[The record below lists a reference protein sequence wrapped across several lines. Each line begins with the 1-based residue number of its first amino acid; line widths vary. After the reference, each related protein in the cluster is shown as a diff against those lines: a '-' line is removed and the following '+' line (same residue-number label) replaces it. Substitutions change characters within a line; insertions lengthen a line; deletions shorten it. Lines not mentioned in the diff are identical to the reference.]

1 VWREWGESVHAFYT
15 MDPLEAAG
23 GWLHGFD
30 AEPLQHAC
38 RDTPRQ
44 VLERT
49 LVRCLQRSPC
59 VIAFSGGRDSSALLG
74 AAVTVA
80 RREAL
85 PLPVTVTLTYPGVPQ
100 TDETSWQHQ
109 VLDHLGVKD
118 RVEVTVDDE
127 HDILGPITAPLLQ
140 RHGSLWPPNLAP
152 TWRLMDQAR
161 GGVLI
166 IGECGDE
173 VFGIKRITPLR
184 RILGAR
190 GRVDRRFYRAAAWSL
205 APAPMRRRAMLRSPH
220 LYQRTWLRAPVKALL
235 ERRDV
240 EDEAAL
246 ALHAGHNARQYTHRR
261 AICRSFETHRA
272 LGHDID
278 VDYIAPFADS
288 EFVAAV
294 AQAAGFWGWSGRT
307 AAMTHLFG
315 DLLPCSVLQ
324 RTSKATFER
333 AVFTERGREFAAQWN
348 GSGVDPDLVD
358 PEALRNIWLSDQPDG
373 GTMVLMQQAWLASQT
388 VAQDTT

>member
-1 VWREWGESVHAFYT
+1 VNAFYT
-15 MDPLEAAG
+15 MNPLEAAG

-30 AEPLQHAC
+30 AEPMPC
-38 RDTPRQ
+38 TSRDSPRQ
-44 VLERT
+44 VLDRI
-49 LVRCLQRSPC
+49 LLRCLQRAPC

-74 AAVTVA
+74 TAVAVA
-80 RREAL
+80 RREGL

-109 VLDHLGVKD
+109 VLDHLGVRD
-118 RVEVTVDDE
+118 GVEVAVHDE
-127 HDILGPITAPLLQ
+127 HDVLGPIAARLLR

-190 GRVDRRFYRAAAWSL
+190 GRVDRRLYRSAAWSL
-205 APAPMRRRAMLRSPH
+205 APAPMRGRAILRSPYR
-220 LYQRTWLRAPVKALL
+220 YQRSWLRAPVKALL

-240 EDEAAL
+240 EDEVTF
-246 ALHAGHNARQYTHRR
+246 ALHAGHNAWQYTQRR

-272 LGHDID
+272 LGRDID
-278 VDYIAPFADS
+278 VDYVAPFAEP

-294 AQAAGFWGWSGRT
+294 ARAAGFWGWSGRT
-307 AAMTHLFG
+307 AAMIQLFG
-315 DLLPCSVLQ
+315 DLLPGPVLQ

-333 AVFTERGREFAAQWN
+333 AVFTERGRDFAAKWD
-348 GSGVDPDLVD
+348 GSGVDPELVD
-358 PEALRNIWLSDQPDG
+358 PEVLRNIWLSDRPDG
-373 GTMVLMQQAWLASQT
+373 GTMVLMQQAWLASQP
-388 VAQDTT
+388 VARDTTST